1 MVADIMPARDEPN
14 TEAILAAV
22 ARIARSAF
30 QDPLLE
36 LTYETTSDDVPDWDS
51 MNHITLVVEIEAYF
65 DIRFPMAEIEA
76 LKSVGELVQAIENK
90 LSVVHS

>member
-1 MVADIMPARDEPN
+1 MVAEIMPARDEPN

-22 ARIARSAF
+22 GRIARSAF

-51 MNHITLVVEIEAYF
+51 MNHITLLVEIEAYF
-65 DIRFPMAEIEA
+65 DIQFPMAEIEE
-76 LKSVGELVQAIENK
+76 LRSVGELVQAIK
-90 LSVVHS
+90 DRLSLVHP

>member
-1 MVADIMPARDEPN
+1 MPGRDEPH

-22 ARIARSAF
+22 TRIARSAF

-36 LTYETTSDDVPDWDS
+36 LTYETTPDDVPDWDS

-65 DIRFPMAEIEA
+65 DIQFPMAEIEE
-76 LKSVGELVQAIENK
+76 LKSVGELVQAIARK
-90 LSVVHS
+90 LSVVHT

>member
-22 ARIARSAF
+22 TRIARSAF

-36 LTYETTSDDVPDWDS
+36 LRYETTCDDVPDWDS
-51 MNHITLVVEIEAYF
+51 MNHITLVVGIEGHF
-65 DIRFPMAEIEA
+65 DIQFPMAEIEE

>member
-1 MVADIMPARDEPN
+1 MVADIMPARDEQN

-22 ARIARSAF
+22 TRIARSAF

-51 MNHITLVVEIEAYF
+51 MNHIALVVQIEAYF
-65 DIRFPMAEIEA
+65 DIQFPTAEIEE